1 MKIRVGA
8 QLHPQ
13 HCSMEELLRAARRCD
28 ELGVDSIFT
37 WDHFYPLYG
46 EADSPNKEL
55 PPSESP
61 NAGSHFE
68 GWLTLTA
75 IACHTK
81 KAQVGLLVGCN
92 SYRNPE
98 LVADMARTLD
108 HISGGRAILGLGS
121 GWFERD
127 YQEYGY
133 EFGTAIGRLKDLG
146 ANLPRVKGRLAKLK
160 PAPVQKE
167 LPLMIGGGGEKVT
180 LRLVGEF
187 ATMWNGFG
195 PPEEYQKKNAIL
207 DDWCKKAG
215 RDPKEV
221 ERTVLVLRPQEL
233 DNLDAFVEAGAQH
246 IIVGAGWPFEQG
258 LKAVE
263 KALEW
268 RENANAATP

>member
-1 MKIRVGA
+1 MD
-8 QLHPQ
+8 
-13 HCSMEELLRAARRCD
+13 ELLQAARRCD

-81 KAQVGLLVGCN
+81 KPQVGLLVGCN

-127 YQEYGY
+127 YTEYGY

-146 ANLPRVKGRLAKLK
+146 ANLPRVKDRLKKLK
-160 PAPVQKE
+160 PAPIQKP

-195 PPEEYQKKNAIL
+195 PRGHTN
-207 DDWCKKAG
+207 DGD
-215 RDPKEV
+215 
-221 ERTVLVLRPQEL
+221 
-233 DNLDAFVEAGAQH
+233 AGAQARQGAAARRER
-246 IIVGAGWPFEQG
+246 VGH
-258 LKAVE
+258 AVE
-263 KALEW
+263 RAG
-268 RENANAATP
+268 RATLGLVRTTAGHRRGGLLPGYRRLGGSLP